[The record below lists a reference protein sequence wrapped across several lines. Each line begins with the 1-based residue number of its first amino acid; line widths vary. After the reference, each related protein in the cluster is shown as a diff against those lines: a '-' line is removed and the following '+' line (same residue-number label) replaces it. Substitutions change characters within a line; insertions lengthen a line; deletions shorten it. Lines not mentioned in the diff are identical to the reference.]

1 MDAQNNSNNLV
12 QMALMDT
19 VYASNILMHIS
30 TYPILHPAVN
40 NGNIFENCHLLDE
53 NCKEHDAY
61 LFPALNGIHTG

>member
-1 MDAQNNSNNLV
+1 MEAKNNSNNLV

-19 VYASNILMHIS
+19 VYASTIS

-40 NGNIFENCHLLDE
+40 NSNIFENCHLYDE